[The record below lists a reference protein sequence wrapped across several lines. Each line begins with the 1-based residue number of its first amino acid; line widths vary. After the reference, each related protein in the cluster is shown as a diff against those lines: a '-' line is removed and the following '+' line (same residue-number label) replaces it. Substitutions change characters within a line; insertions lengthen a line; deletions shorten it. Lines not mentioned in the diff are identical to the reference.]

1 MNEFHKYWDDKFM
14 EYQSEAEKLEAETLE
29 RHSQEGLEFTAVV
42 EQSIPTEKRESSEVI
57 SLRKIEEKMAKQ
69 EDYIGA
75 HQIQRQILEIE
86 KKEN

>member
-1 MNEFHKYWDDKFM
+1 M
-14 EYQSEAEKLEAETLE
+14 
-29 RHSQEGLEFTAVV
+29 